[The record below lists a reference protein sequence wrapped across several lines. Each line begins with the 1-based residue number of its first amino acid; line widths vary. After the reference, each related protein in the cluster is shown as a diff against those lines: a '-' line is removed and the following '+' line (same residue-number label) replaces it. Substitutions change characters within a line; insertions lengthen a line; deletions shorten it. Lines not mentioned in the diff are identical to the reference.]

1 MTEDIHWG
9 DRMRSASRLVAA
21 ICAALLGATSMSGC
35 GTTGAENAA
44 LLGKSLPRSHARLQI
59 HREGIVGAAVPA
71 RILIDGREVASLGVG
86 GSTVLDVPAG
96 SRKIVVDSW
105 SHTNAYT
112 LTLPAKSGMLY
123 TLEVSIR
130 SEAMVAGMFGII
142 GTVAEAAANENGGT
156 FQIRVVGSRPL
167 HR

>member
-1 MTEDIHWG
+1 
-9 DRMRSASRLVAA
+9 MRSAMRLVGVV
-21 ICAALLGATSMSGC
+21 CAALLSGAALSGC

-44 LLGKSLPRSHARLQI
+44 LLDKALRPAHARLHI

-71 RILIDGREVASLGVG
+71 RILIDGREVASIGVG

-105 SHTNAYT
+105 SHPNAYT
-112 LTLPAKSGMLY
+112 LPLAVKSGTLY

-130 SEAMVAGMFGII
+130 SEAFVAGMFGVVGMI
-142 GTVAEAAANENGGT
+142 AESAANENGGN
-156 FQIRVVGSRPL
+156 FQIRVVGSKALR
-167 HR
+167 H

>member
-1 MTEDIHWG
+1 
-9 DRMRSASRLVAA
+9 MRSAIRLVAIACA
-21 ICAALLGATSMSGC
+21 ILASGMLVSGC

-44 LLGKSLPRSHARLQI
+44 LLDKALPKAHARLQI

-105 SHTNAYT
+105 SHPNAYT
-112 LTLPAKSGMLY
+112 LNLAAKAGTLY
-123 TLEVSIR
+123 TLEVSVR
-130 SEAMVAGMFGII
+130 SEAFVAGMFGVV
-142 GTVAEAAANENGGT
+142 GMVAEAAANENGGT
-156 FQIRVVGSRPL
+156 FQIRVIDSKPL
-167 HR
+167 RR